1 MQICNIILQVVNVFH
16 FCSAENYS
24 EFTIFQLGKPYIV
37 QEKVRLTVLGI
48 TGGKLGEGSG
58 ILEIIT
64 HVLVL
69 FGNQHAIGTQQIDVA
84 LYAFHK

>member
-1 MQICNIILQVVNVFH
+1 MQICNINLQAVNVFH

-24 EFTIFQLGKPYIV
+24 EFTICQLRKPYII

-58 ILEIIT
+58 ILESIAY
-64 HVLVL
+64 VLVL
-69 FGNQHAIGTQQIDVA
+69 FDNQHAIGTQQMNVA
-84 LYAFHK
+84 LYAFYK